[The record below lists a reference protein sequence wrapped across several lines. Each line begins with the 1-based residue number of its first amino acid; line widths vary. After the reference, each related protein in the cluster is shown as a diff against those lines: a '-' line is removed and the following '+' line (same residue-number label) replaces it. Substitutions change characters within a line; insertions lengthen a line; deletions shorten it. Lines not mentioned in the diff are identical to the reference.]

1 MSHIAYIGLGSN
13 LGDRRANL
21 DGALTE
27 LDRQPAIRVLRR
39 SSYHETEPVG
49 GPPGQGMYLN
59 AAAALETDLDPEEL
73 LEVLMEVEQYFGRIR
88 REPNDP
94 RTLDLDLLLYDDL
107 VRDNAPPLLPHPRMT
122 RRRFVLEPLAEIAP
136 DARHPILGVTI
147 ARLAEALRP
156 QRPAERPLSGMRTLV
171 TGSTSGIGLAIAE
184 RMAQAGAWII
194 VHGRRQEERARIHA
208 GRLRAY
214 DIATHWLMAD
224 LRCPDQVTALAK
236 AAWNLW
242 DGLDVLVCNAGA
254 DILTGEAAHW
264 SFEQKLEEL
273 WRVDVWST
281 IQLTRDLGHRM
292 RQQGRGVI
300 VTMGWDQA
308 ETGMEGE
315 SGQLFAAAKG
325 AVMCFT
331 RSLALSLA
339 PHVRVNAVAPGWIKT
354 AWGEGAS
361 EAWQQRVLRETPM
374 GRWGLPDDVAA
385 AVVWLVSP
393 AAEFVT
399 GQIVRVNGGA
409 VR

>member
-1 MSHIAYIGLGSN
+1 
-13 LGDRRANL
+13 
-21 DGALTE
+21 
-27 LDRQPAIRVLRR
+27 
-39 SSYHETEPVG
+39 
-49 GPPGQGMYLN
+49 
-59 AAAALETDLDPEEL
+59 
-73 LEVLMEVEQYFGRIR
+73 
-88 REPNDP
+88 
-94 RTLDLDLLLYDDL
+94 
-107 VRDNAPPLLPHPRMT
+107 
-122 RRRFVLEPLAEIAP
+122 
-136 DARHPILGVTI
+136 
-147 ARLAEALRP
+147 
-156 QRPAERPLSGMRTLV
+156 V